1 MLSEGLPTVWELCQY
16 DCYIC
21 TRERENRPFVPA
33 YVSLPH
39 LHFHIYISAH
49 LQKQTMSTAP
59 VFKIVPGLQ
68 SYAWG
73 KKGSSSLAAQLGS
86 RSIPDLSI
94 DDEKPYAEVCPLR
107 CCHYI

>member
-1 MLSEGLPTVWELCQY
+1 
-16 DCYIC
+16 
-21 TRERENRPFVPA
+21 
-33 YVSLPH
+33 
-39 LHFHIYISAH
+39 
-49 LQKQTMSTAP
+49 MSTAP

-94 DDEKPYAEVCPLR
+94 DDEKPYAEVCLLLLLIDYGQNPR
-107 CCHYI
+107 STQRSMRGWTIADK